1 MRKRYIRRMGM
12 LGLLLC
18 LLLLSCGGAATGTE
32 GTGSTQETSG
42 TEESRT
48 EEGLILTE
56 NGKSTYRIVYREG
69 ASGTE
74 MRAVNA
80 LRDRLKQSGAAVET
94 RDDFLP
100 RGETADAGTH
110 EILIGETNRAAT
122 GTVLQTLGEREFCA
136 RAVGNALVVVG
147 KTEAL
152 TVRAAEKLTA
162 LLAPDSTGCIRFT
175 PDMAFL
181 DTAPDALR
189 VSFLGDSITTYEGYS
204 DNGSVNATLP
214 QNPTWYGKSKL
225 DVSQTWWYRVTGAM
239 GWELCVN
246 NSYSGGRVSNAYS
259 YETRAKNLHTAEG
272 QQPDVILIYY
282 GINDYNNMV
291 PLATFRD
298 AYSAMLDAIRAAY
311 PEAEIYCATLI
322 PILCTDHGRNTT
334 LTANGA
340 GVALAEFNRVIG
352 TLAGA
357 KNANVIDFAAAIG
370 AEQYRYTYDNIH
382 PNAEGMK
389 RMSEAALEILREDFA
404 SPEQMNERKAET
416 K

>member
-1 MRKRYIRRMGM
+1 MRKRTIRRTGI
-12 LGLLLC
+12 LALLLC

-32 GTGSTQETSG
+32 TGTGVTGDVTG
-42 TEESRT
+42 TEGTGT

-56 NGKSTYRIVYREG
+56 NGRSSYRIVYREG
-69 ASGTE
+69 ASGNE

-80 LRDRLKQSGAAVET
+80 LRDRLRQGGAAVET

-100 RGETADAGTH
+100 TGETADAGTR

-122 GTVLQTLGEREFCA
+122 GAVLRTLGEREFCA

-162 LLAPDSTGCIRFT
+162 LLTPDGTGCIRFT

-181 DTAPDALR
+181 DTAPDALC
-189 VSFLGDSITTYEGYS
+189 VSFLGDSITTYAGYS
-204 DNGSVNATLP
+204 DSGSVNATLP
-214 QNPTWYGKSKL
+214 QNPTWYGKSKM
-225 DVSQTWWYRVTGAM
+225 DVSQTWWYRVTGEM
-239 GWELCVN
+239 RWELCVN

-259 YETRAKNLHTAEG
+259 YETRAKNLHTADG

-291 PLATFRD
+291 PLATFRT
-298 AYSAMLDAIRAAY
+298 AYSAMLDAIRTAY
-311 PEAEIYCATLI
+311 PEATVYCATLI
-322 PILCTDHGRNTT
+322 PILCTDNGRNTS
-334 LTANGA
+334 LTQNGA
-340 GVALAEFNRVIG
+340 GIALTEFNRVIG

-404 SPEQMNERKAET
+404 DPEQK
-416 K
+416 